1 MTKSRCPSS
10 DRACCRDLAE
20 VWAPVPGYE
29 GMYDV
34 SADGRVMRVK
44 HITGATPGRVLK
56 PDVNHRGYHK
66 VRLFDGRG
74 IRTSKVHSVHRLVAA
89 AFLGPC
95 PPGHQVNHKD
105 ADKGHNCLANLEY
118 VTPKQN
124 IAHAERRGLRP
135 KRRGE
140 KHPHARLS
148 ERDVRTIRRLARQG
162 VRQRDIA
169 ERFGIGESQAH
180 RIIRRR
186 AWAHV
191 EGDYV

>member
-1 MTKSRCPSS
+1 AAAPAARRASCSPSAPPNPSWMRPRPRNQSSQRKGTAVTKSRCPSS

-34 SADGRVMRVK
+34 SADGRVMRAK
-44 HITGATPGRVLK
+44 HITGATTGRVLK

-124 IAHAERRGLRP
+124 I
-135 KRRGE
+135 
-140 KHPHARLS
+140 
-148 ERDVRTIRRLARQG
+148 
-162 VRQRDIA
+162 
-169 ERFGIGESQAH
+169 
-180 RIIRRR
+180 
-186 AWAHV
+186 
-191 EGDYV
+191 